1 MTNLILASSSHYK
14 KELLRRLQCDFQCQS
29 PEIDESPLALEKPA
43 VTAERLAIAKASKVA
58 AIYTDSLVI
67 GADQI
72 ADLNGSFINKP
83 ETHEQA
89 TKQLQQQ
96 SGQTILFHSG
106 LALVRM
112 CRDGSLECQ
121 STVNSTQVTFRHLSD
136 KTIERYLLLEK
147 PYDCAG
153 SFKAEGLG
161 IGLFSEVKSTDPS
174 SLIGLP
180 LIDLCTFLNRFS
192 YKII

>member
-1 MTNLILASSSHYK
+1 MTNLILASSSRYK
-14 KELLRRLQCDFQCQS
+14 KELLSRLQCDFQCES
-29 PEIDESPLALEKPA
+29 PLIDESILALETPA
-43 VTAERLAIAKASKVA
+43 AAAERLAAAKATKIA
-58 AIYTDSLVI
+58 AIYTGSLVI
-67 GADQI
+67 GTDQI
-72 ADLNGSFINKP
+72 ADLNGTFINKP

-89 TKQLQQQ
+89 VKQLQQQ

-106 LALVRM
+106 LAVVRT
-112 CRDGSLECQ
+112 RQDGQLECK
-121 STVNSTQVTFRHLSD
+121 STVNSTQVTFRQLSGEI
-136 KTIERYLLLEK
+136 IERYLLLER

-161 IGLFSEVKSTDPS
+161 IGLFTEIKSTDPS

-180 LIDLCTFLNRFS
+180 LIDLCTFLNQFS